1 VLAYNLIV
9 YINIDFYSCYIQD
22 LSKKFSKPN
31 GGRTNGLDADAGPLG
46 IFLFSPMFLVVLVH
60 NIIVHHNI
68 DFCSYYVQYS
78 SNQFSK
84 LTSGSPMVQMWMLDL
99 HLCCYIFP
107 PVLQMVLAYNVIVYT
122 NIDFYSC

>member
-31 GGRTNGLDADAGPLG
+31 GGRPNGLDADAGPLG
-46 IFLFSPMFLVVLVH
+46 ISLFSPMFPVVLVH

-68 DFCSYYVQYS
+68 DFYSYYVQYS

-84 LTSGSPMVQMWMLDL
+84 LTSGSPNGSDADAGPPPMLL
-99 HLCCYIFP
+99 HIPTCASDR
-107 PVLQMVLAYNVIVYT
+107 VGLQCNCLYQY
-122 NIDFYSC
+122 